1 MKTLLGLSLV
11 ILLAACGGPADSPTN
26 GSTNGSATSSGSA
39 SQAEPR
45 QAEERPED
53 RETVF
58 DPMVSTIDRAKGVE
72 DANMKRKA
80 EMDAALDGQ

>member
-1 MKTLLGLSLV
+1 MKTLLGLSL
-11 ILLAACGGPADSPTN
+11 ITLLVACGGPADSSTN
-26 GSTNGSATSSGSA
+26 GSTNGSTTSSGTS

-45 QAEERPED
+45 QVEERPED

-80 EMDAALDGQ
+80 EMDAALEDM

>member
-1 MKTLLGLSLV
+1 MKTLLGLSL
-11 ILLAACGGPADSPTN
+11 ITLLVACGGPADSSTN
-26 GSTNGSATSSGSA
+26 GSTTSSGTS

-45 QAEERPED
+45 QVEERPED

-80 EMDAALDGQ
+80 EMDAALEDM